1 MRNGSV
7 ATLAALLFA
16 SSPLLA
22 GVPPARVY
30 ALVQRHGGVVKASLF
45 APEQASLP
53 IAQVGDR
60 TVTLSELADAIGT
73 WHQSNVKVEAKAGK
87 KDFKEILDRLIGVRL
102 IVQEAQAM
110 GMEDVDSVKAELQG
124 YPADALRGQLQRIA
138 VKGVK
143 ANPAE
148 LRSIYRQSV
157 REWKLKSA
165 LFEKEDDAKALA
177 AAVKSGKPF
186 GQLVAKAVADKKATG
201 GDQAAYFD
209 RSKTLPEVVGA
220 VESLKIGEVSAPIKV
235 GKGFALVRLE
245 GERFPEIAK
254 AHAGAEQQALA
265 KAKSLKLRAY
275 YDGLVKKYV
284 KIDEPLLAALDF
296 EAKVPGFAALE
307 KDQRVVAAVAGGK
320 PITVADISAEA
331 RSAFFHSM
339 DQAIESRKVNLK
351 KFDLLD
357 VLMSRQVVVL
367 EAARVKI
374 AATPEYLKAIGDH
387 RDQVLFSAFVVRVI
401 SPDLKIGDADL
412 QKYYEVHKV
421 DFTYPAFYR
430 MQSLAF
436 TSQKAA
442 RSALDKLKAGTDYKW
457 LQTNADDQ
465 VPVDERAFE
474 LDGTVVS
481 GNGLLP
487 EVAKAIAGA
496 QSGDRRLAEYKGQH
510 FVIVVA
516 QVTPPAPQP
525 FAETRETIAPKVQV
539 EATTKALGDW
549 IGKLRKAHDVKVY
562 ISGIVS

>member
-245 GERFPEIAK
+245 GERFPENAK
-254 AHAGAEQQALA
+254 AHAVAEQQALA
-265 KAKSLKLRAY
+265 KAKSLRLRAY

-412 QKYYEVHKV
+412 QKYYEVHKA